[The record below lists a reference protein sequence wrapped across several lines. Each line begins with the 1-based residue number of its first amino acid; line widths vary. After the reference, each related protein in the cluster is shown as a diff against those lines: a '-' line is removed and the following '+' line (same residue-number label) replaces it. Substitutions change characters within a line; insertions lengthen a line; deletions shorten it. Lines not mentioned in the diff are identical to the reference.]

1 MSELISTVTGIS
13 YDGLIGGTSI
23 TPMTKNVTLK
33 AVTASYKK
41 GTILALVTGKY
52 ELVTAVTDANAI
64 LADDVVAAGADMVIT
79 VYTKGLFNRGALTV
93 GAEDTV
99 NAHEE
104 QLRAVGIYLTS
115 EQ

>member
-1 MSELISTVTGIS
+1 MSELVSTVTGIS
-13 YDGLIGGTSI
+13 YDGLIGGTSV

-41 GTILALVTGKY
+41 GTILALATGKY
-52 ELVTAVTDANAI
+52 ELVAAGTSANAI
-64 LADDVVAAGADMVIT
+64 LADDVVAAGTDMVVT

-93 GAEDTV
+93 GTEDTV
-99 NAHEE
+99 GAHEE